1 MNIFALDNDPKL
13 CAQYHCD
20 KHVVKMILEH
30 AQMLSTTARL
40 YDLDVGYKV
49 THKNHPST
57 IWVRESRS
65 NYEWLMEMTKHLH
78 AEWKYRY
85 DHQKNHKSF
94 DLILSLPEPD
104 YLPDIG
110 QTPFAMA
117 MPDEYKS
124 DNPVQSYRD
133 YYVNSKK
140 DLLVYTKRKKPNFI
154 LTTTI
159 L

>member
-1 MNIFALDNDPKL
+1 MNIFALDNDPRL

-40 YDLDVGYKV
+40 HDLDVGYKM

-65 NYEWLMEMTKHLH
+65 NYEWLMEMTRYLH
-78 AEWKYRY
+78 SEWQYRY

-94 DLILSLPEPD
+94 DLILSLPTPD

-124 DNPVQSYRD
+124 DDPVKSYRD

-140 DLLVYTKRKKPNFI
+140 DLLVYTKRKKPNFL

-159 L
+159 